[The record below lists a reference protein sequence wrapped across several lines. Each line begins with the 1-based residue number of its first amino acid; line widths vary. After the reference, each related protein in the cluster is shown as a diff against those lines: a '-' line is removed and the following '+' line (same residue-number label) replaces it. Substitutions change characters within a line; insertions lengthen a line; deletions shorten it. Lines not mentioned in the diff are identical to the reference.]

1 MRNLSR
7 RLTLALNKID
17 IVYLANENKKTISDA
32 EYCFMYAL
40 DDALPHSQ
48 KEISEE
54 WLIPKTTINSIAKKY
69 EREGYI
75 NFSRVPGARREMM
88 ITLTDVGCEYVKNQ
102 LDFMY
107 RAEEI
112 ATRKTVEQFGEEFIG
127 IIEAYGKNLKEAF
140 ATDKKKDGQ

>member
-88 ITLTDVGCEYVKNQ
+88 ITLTDIGSEYVKNQ
-102 LDFMY
+102 LAFMY

-140 ATDKKKDGQ
+140 ATDKNKDGQ

>member
-1 MRNLSR
+1 MRKLSR

-17 IVYLANENKKTISDA
+17 VVYLANENKKTISDA

-48 KEISEE
+48 KDISEE

-75 NFSRVPGARREMM
+75 TCSRVPGARREMM
-88 ITLTDVGCEYVKNQ
+88 ITLTDVGHEYVKNQ
-102 LDFMY
+102 LAFMY

-112 ATRKTVEQFGEEFIG
+112 AIRKTVEQFGEGFIE
-127 IIEAYGKNLKEAF
+127 IIEAYGKNLKDAF
-140 ATDKKKDGQ
+140 VTDEKKDGQ

>member
-48 KEISEE
+48 KDISEE

-88 ITLTDVGCEYVKNQ
+88 ITLTDVGHEYVKNQ
-102 LDFMY
+102 LAFMY

-112 ATRKTVEQFGEEFIG
+112 AIRKTVEQFGEGFIE
-127 IIEAYGKNLKEAF
+127 IIEAYGKNLKDAF
-140 ATDKKKDGQ
+140 VTDEKKDGQ